1 MKSKVKQI
9 SIVTVV
15 AVLGL
20 SAFAF
25 ADWGSGYGH
34 IMESGWESSNGTT
47 S

>member
-25 ADWGSGYGH
+25 ADLGNGYGH
-34 IMESGWESSNGTT
+34 IMGTGWKSSNDTT